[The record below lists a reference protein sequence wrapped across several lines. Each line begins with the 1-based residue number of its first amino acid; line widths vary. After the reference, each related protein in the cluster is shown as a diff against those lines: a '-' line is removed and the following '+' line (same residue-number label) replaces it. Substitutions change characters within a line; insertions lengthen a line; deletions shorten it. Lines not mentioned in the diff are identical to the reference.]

1 MPEQGCSEGC
11 SGTFL
16 LGTGALHPRAAG
28 TAPPGQREDRQTL
41 TGNKLIKHLS
51 PHLRLP
57 QHYKAHFLPEAFL
70 SRFLLP
76 GP

>member
-1 MPEQGCSEGC
+1 MLSRDAQRDAQGHSCWERGLC
-11 SGTFL
+11 TPGL
-16 LGTGALHPRAAG
+16 LAQPH
-28 TAPPGQREDRQTL
+28 PGQREDRQTL